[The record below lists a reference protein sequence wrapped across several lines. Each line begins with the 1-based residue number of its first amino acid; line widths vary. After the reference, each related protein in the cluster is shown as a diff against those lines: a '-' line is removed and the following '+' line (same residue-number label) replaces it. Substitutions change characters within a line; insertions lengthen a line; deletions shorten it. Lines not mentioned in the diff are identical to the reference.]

1 MSGAFP
7 FPPLPK
13 PRRQRGFC
21 IPGPAQKALQITLR
35 MHFINLRGGRA
46 GASVL
51 DSPADPAKGAP

>member
-13 PRRQRGFC
+13 PRRQRGF
-21 IPGPAQKALQITLR
+21 GVKGSVQKALQIAPR